1 MILDN
6 IFGLILNYL
15 SSNLEMVINYAFLF
29 AIMIFLIIFI
39 SKNKK
44 NVSVE
49 KFLWYVIYFVMYR
62 TKRGLKLIDN
72 IAKKYKKTV
81 KVFAVS
87 GVIAGFI
94 GMGFITVF
102 FIKGFI
108 DFLLST
114 LNLMPSYVSPMA
126 LVLPFPV
133 KGAVFVPPIYW
144 ILSIIILAV
153 FHEGAHGIIARKNNI
168 KLHSTGFAILGVIAP
183 ILPAAFVEPDE
194 KSLQKKSPWQQIEMY
209 SAGPFANII
218 LFGVFFLIF
227 SLISSSVLAPINVA
241 YQPMA
246 NVMYSYNSVE
256 FVDYF
261 EKDYSPAYLNSIPI
275 NTSYVKINGVAI
287 FESGKN
293 NFEKIISNSKP
304 GDVITLESEEGSIYN
319 LVLSAHPNKLNSKE
333 KPALEGPGFL
343 GVTLRYQGEEF
354 SFGSIFKDVLV
365 KFLMGLFFWLALLNI
380 GVGLFNLLPMGPL
393 DGGRILLT
401 TFTKFFGEKKAKK
414 INKII
419 TWVLFIMF
427 LLLLISSFI
436 K

>member
-1 MILDN
+1 MALEN
-6 IFGLILNYL
+6 IFGSMSSYLLN
-15 SSNLEMVINYAFLF
+15 NLEMVVNYAFLLV
-29 AIMIFLIIFI
+29 IMVILIVFI
-39 SKNKK
+39 LKNKK
-44 NVSVE
+44 KVAVE
-49 KFLWYVIYFVMYR
+49 KFLWYFIYFVMYR

-72 IAKKYKKTV
+72 IAKKYKRLV
-81 KVFAVS
+81 KIFAVS
-87 GVIAGFI
+87 GVVAGFV

-102 FIKGFI
+102 FVKGFI

-144 ILSIIILAV
+144 LLSIIVLAV
-153 FHEGAHGIIARKNNI
+153 CHEGAHGIVARRNKI

-194 KSLQKKSPWQQIEMY
+194 KDLLKKKPWQQIEMY

-227 SLISSSVLAPINVA
+227 SLLSSYVLAPINVA

-246 NVMYSYNSVE
+246 NVMYSYDSVE

-261 EKDYSPAYLNSIPI
+261 EKDYSPAYLNSIPV
-275 NTSYVKINGVAI
+275 NTTYVKIDGKPI

-293 NFEKIISNSKP
+293 NFEQILSNSKP
-304 GDVITLESEEGSIYN
+304 GDVVSLENENGSIYN
-319 LVLSAHPNKLNSKE
+319 VVLSVNPEVLKSQNLASTQD
-333 KPALEGPGFL
+333 PGFL
-343 GVTLRYQGEEF
+343 GVTLRYAGEEF
-354 SFGSIFKDVLV
+354 SFGNLFKDIAI
-365 KFLMGLFFWLALLNI
+365 KFMMGLFFWLALLNI

-401 TFTKFFGEKKAKK
+401 TFTKFFGEEKGKKL
-414 INKII
+414 NKIV
-419 TWVLFIMF
+419 TWVLFVMF